1 MASHEQGSHLTRAWR
16 HLERPVRLLV
26 YLLIAL
32 TVVMLYHQTEFLVGH
47 LFNVLLLFVF
57 AAIIALL
64 LTPVIDRMEMLTIFK
79 GRRAIAVLLLYVVII
94 GLVAGLIALVTPAL
108 IGQAK
113 QLPDLETR
121 AIAFVKSLQDA
132 IDSAGIPLQLS
143 LPSGP
148 GGISTAVLGSVLGI
162 LSGTLGTLINIL
174 LVLVIS
180 IYLLVEGRQLIASM
194 RKLFPGREEVYDFTL
209 LAVGTT
215 VGQYARG
222 QLIMSFVM
230 GTYTGLAMTLI
241 GVPYAV
247 VLGILTFFLEFI
259 PLIGAPV
266 GMGVA
271 VLIALAFKGPF
282 IGLLALV
289 AALGGHAIEAYILGP
304 RVTGSATRIHPLVAM
319 AALLIGAELAGI
331 LGALFGVPL
340 AALANVFLGAL
351 YRARRGEDTRAHPGR
366 CTPRRCRACPRRS
379 AKRPRKARSR
389 TSLCRTPRAKSSALR
404 LRSHPEKRSASCFQ
418 IDGCR
423 RLHDPGNR
431 HLAGWTAQHDAGTA
445 GKRHQGADLGIAR
458 AAGTPCHR
466 HRHVAAEDLLQL
478 SRHRVPIHHQRRI
491 HVCLVI
497 IHRSASSGSG
507 WTKAFRANLFSRKF
521 HLNQRVRDRLHQQRG
536 SADVDASTL
545 VERLDDFRQHRR
557 VDSAPIPGPTCG
569 RLPGEGVQDLE
580 RMVAAGQ
587 AVELVAI
594 DHIVRGAAAIQQP
607 GG

>member
-1 MASHEQGSHLTRAWR
+1 MASHEQGGHLTRAWR
-16 HLERPVRLLV
+16 HLERPVRILV

-79 GRRAIAVLLLYVVII
+79 GRRAIAVLLLYVLII

-132 IDSAGIPLQLS
+132 IDNAGIPLQLS

-174 LVLVIS
+174 LVVVIS

-230 GTYTGLAMTLI
+230 GTYTGIAMTLI

-289 AALGGHAIEAYILGP
+289 VALGGHAIEAYILGP

-351 YRARRGEDTRAHPGR
+351 YRARRGEDTP
-366 CTPRRCRACPRRS
+366 
-379 AKRPRKARSR
+379 
-389 TSLCRTPRAKSSALR
+389 L
-404 LRSHPEKRSASCFQ
+404 SASPS
-418 IDGCR
+418 GEVHAEALP
-423 RLHDPGNR
+423 RLSEEISEAAEEGPIEDKPVPH
-431 HLAGWTAQHDAGTA
+431 TA
-445 GKRHQGADLGIAR
+445 GEK
-458 AAGTPCHR
+458 
-466 HRHVAAEDLLQL
+466 
-478 SRHRVPIHHQRRI
+478 
-491 HVCLVI
+491 
-497 IHRSASSGSG
+497 
-507 WTKAFRANLFSRKF
+507 
-521 HLNQRVRDRLHQQRG
+521 
-536 SADVDASTL
+536 
-545 VERLDDFRQHRR
+545 
-557 VDSAPIPGPTCG
+557 
-569 RLPGEGVQDLE
+569 
-580 RMVAAGQ
+580 
-587 AVELVAI
+587 
-594 DHIVRGAAAIQQP
+594 
-607 GG
+607 

>member
-1 MASHEQGSHLTRAWR
+1 MASPEQGGYLVRAWR

-32 TVVMLYHQTEFLVGH
+32 SLVMLYHQTEFLVVH

-64 LTPVIDRMEMLTIFK
+64 LTPLIDRMEALAIFK
-79 GRRAIAVLLLYVVII
+79 GRRVFAVLLLYVAII
-94 GLVAGLIALVTPAL
+94 GLVVGLIVLVTPAL
-108 IGQAK
+108 IYQAK
-113 QLPDLETR
+113 QLPALESR
-121 AIAFVKSLQDA
+121 AIGLVRSLQDA

-143 LPSGP
+143 LPSGA

-162 LSGTLGTLINIL
+162 LSGTLGTAISVL
-174 LVLVIS
+174 LVVVIS

-215 VGQYARG
+215 VGQYTRG

-247 VLGILTFFLEFI
+247 VLGILTFFLEFL

-319 AALLIGAELAGI
+319 AALLIGAELGGI
-331 LGALFGVPL
+331 LGALFGVPV

-351 YRARRGEDTRAHPGR
+351 YRARRGEEAP
-366 CTPRRCRACPRRS
+366 
-379 AKRPRKARSR
+379 
-389 TSLCRTPRAKSSALR
+389 L
-404 LRSHPEKRSASCFQ
+404 SASPS
-418 IDGCR
+418 GEVHAEALP
-423 RLHDPGNR
+423 RLSEEISEAAEEGPIVDKPVPH
-431 HLAGWTAQHDAGTA
+431 TA
-445 GKRHQGADLGIAR
+445 G
-458 AAGTPCHR
+458 
-466 HRHVAAEDLLQL
+466 
-478 SRHRVPIHHQRRI
+478 
-491 HVCLVI
+491 
-497 IHRSASSGSG
+497 
-507 WTKAFRANLFSRKF
+507 
-521 HLNQRVRDRLHQQRG
+521 
-536 SADVDASTL
+536 
-545 VERLDDFRQHRR
+545 ER
-557 VDSAPIPGPTCG
+557 
-569 RLPGEGVQDLE
+569 
-580 RMVAAGQ
+580 
-587 AVELVAI
+587 
-594 DHIVRGAAAIQQP
+594 
-607 GG
+607 